1 MFIRKLHC
9 HLDIN
14 RIYSS
19 VSTLVKNETVT
30 GPSICSSPFL
40 SPMHLGSVMRLIL
53 TQGTWAERMC
63 HFHCEAAECGCAF
76 PWSSLPLWPNL
87 EWSRVEMAE
96 PYDESSLDPWV
107 TPGRGTLWRTTWS
120 ALNFI
125 GARGKL
131 LLCCTDKTLICY
143 VEIARAAFDS
153 FFSSPSL
160 SFLQKILIGFSS
172 PVYWFLFFTSGSQGQ

>member
-1 MFIRKLHC
+1 M
-9 HLDIN
+9 
-14 RIYSS
+14 
-19 VSTLVKNETVT
+19 
-30 GPSICSSPFL
+30 FL
-40 SPMHLGSVMRLIL
+40 SLSQSYASG
-53 TQGTWAERMC
+53 WC
-63 HFHCEAAECGCAF
+63 HEINSHSRNTSRRDVSLSLWGRWMWVCL
-76 PWSSLPLWPNL
+76 PQSSLPLWPNL

-107 TPGRGTLWRTTWS
+107 TPGRRTLWRTTWS

-143 VEIARAAFDS
+143 VEIARATFDS

-160 SFLQKILIGFSS
+160 SFLQKILIGFS
-172 PVYWFLFFTSGSQGQ
+172 PLVYWFLFFTSGSQGQ